1 LETAGG
7 QSARWGKPGVRRSGR
22 LRRRTP
28 LKRKSAPRRAAWF
41 ERRTPLER
49 TPVSPASETQRAK
62 VRGLQCLVYG
72 RRPVDP
78 AQVVPRSLGGC
89 DHPDCVL
96 ALCRAC
102 HVAFDRGRVD
112 LLPHLEPDHRA
123 ELAHALSHLSL
134 LALLR
139 RPMGTRWAPAERW
152 AA

>member
-1 LETAGG
+1 V
-7 QSARWGKPGVRRSGR
+7 WHSGR

-28 LKRKSAPRRAAWF
+28 LKRKSAPRGAAWL

-49 TPVSPASETQRAK
+49 TPVSPASAAQRAK
-62 VRGLQCLVYG
+62 VRGLACLVCG
-72 RRPVDP
+72 GRPVDP
-78 AQVVPRSLGGC
+78 AHLVPRSLGGC
-89 DHPDCVL
+89 DHPACAL

-102 HVAFDRGRVD
+102 HAAFDRGRLD

-123 ELAHALSHLSL
+123 EPAHALSHLSL

-139 RPMGTRWAPAERW
+139 RLTGTRWAPAERGEKERR